1 MSITIRLTRI
11 GKKNGPAHRVVVA
24 NTKDKRNG
32 KSLEI
37 LGHFNPSDPKSKFE
51 INKEKYA
58 EWVAKGALVTDAVKK
73 LIEGK
78 YSYTPYRSKKA
89 AAKDSDKATE

>member
-11 GKKNGPAHRVVVA
+11 GKKNGPAYRVVVS

-32 KSLEI
+32 KSLDV
-37 LGHFNPSDPKSKFE
+37 LGHYNPSDPKSTFE
-51 INKEKYA
+51 MDKTKYA
-58 EWVAKGALVTDAVKK
+58 EWVKKGALTSDSVKK

-78 YSYTPYRSKKA
+78 YEYTPYRPKKA
-89 AAKDSDKATE
+89 GEN

>member
-11 GKKNGPAHRVVVA
+11 GKKNGPAYRVVVS

-32 KSLEI
+32 RSLDI
-37 LGHFNPSDPKSKFE
+37 LGSYNPSDSTTKFD
-51 INKEKYA
+51 IDKEKFTA
-58 EWVAKGALVTDAVKK
+58 WVGKGALVSDAVKQ
-73 LIEGK
+73 LVEGK

-89 AAKDSDKATE
+89 AAEAEK

>member
-11 GKKNGPAHRVVVA
+11 GKKNSPAYRVVVS

-32 KSLEI
+32 KSLDI
-37 LGHFNPSDPKSKFE
+37 LGHYNPTDSKSKFE
-51 INKEKYA
+51 IDKEKYA
-58 EWVAKGALVTDAVKK
+58 AWVGKGAMVSDAVKQ
-73 LIEGK
+73 LLEGK

-89 AAKDSDKATE
+89 VTEATE